1 MKHVQ
6 FLPLVTLLAAC
17 SQGEVDEARTVG
29 GRLAL
34 SNYATDNAAVLAQ
47 DESGAVI
54 QASVLDTGEFTFNL
68 RVDRSYRLLLANR
81 RVGGTYAVTSRILW
95 PVGSGM
101 WAKLSSGPTVDLGTI
116 APLSNCD
123 AAPAGI
129 GLKKNGS
136 DDDSQEDSEA
146 LESESSA
153 SSESSPSTKGCE
165 EDRVSGEADLPYDAK
180 IPVGAKYK
188 LADSFL
194 EKGALPKE
202 VIKVELEGGWRLKE
216 LHTGAEFVVTQ
227 ADCDHEGNKAKAR
240 DRAFVTWRNADGSV
254 ETDHIDMRY
263 CVGSVAPSQLARGS
277 AKVSSGS
284 KEDCESKETK
294 VCGAPKKK
302 SVCLGHGVKAIVD
315 VGGDDGK
322 VDKECGSGES
332 ASSPPGSGS
341 SGSGSSGSG
350 SSGSGG
356 SGSSGNSGSG
366 SSGSSGS
373 GSSGSD
379 DDGGSPSSDAA
390 VPGSEGAVP
399 GPKGQG
405 TQDGACSS
413 PSNVVIT
420 DIAATTSGGSTPIG
434 GECEVNSEC
443 VAGAKCIAFSCQ

>member
-17 SQGEVDEARTVG
+17 SQGEVDEARTVS
-29 GRLAL
+29 GRLTLA
-34 SNYATDNAAVLAQ
+34 NYATDNAAVLAQ

-68 RVDRSYRLLLANR
+68 RIDHAYRLLLANR

-123 AAPAGI
+123 VAPAGI

-136 DDDSQEDSEA
+136 DDDSPEA
-146 LESESSA
+146 TETPESESSS
-153 SSESSPSTKGCE
+153 SSETSPSTKACE

-180 IPVGAKYK
+180 IPLGAKYK

-216 LHTGAEFVVTQ
+216 LQTGAEFVVTQ

-240 DRAFVTWRNADGSV
+240 DRAFVTWRNADGSI

-277 AKVSSGS
+277 AKVASSS

-294 VCGAPKKK
+294 VCGESKKK

-322 VDKECGSGES
+322 VDKECGAGEGASSSSGSSGS
-332 ASSPPGSGS
+332 ASSGSGS

-350 SSGSGG
+350 SSGSG
-356 SGSSGNSGSG
+356 
-366 SSGSSGS
+366 SSGS
-373 GSSGSD
+373 GSSGSED
-379 DDGGSPSSDAA
+379 DDGSSSNDAG
-390 VPGSEGAVP
+390 VPGSGGAAP
-399 GPKGQG
+399 APAPSGQG
-405 TQDGACSS
+405 TQDGVCSS

-420 DIAATTSGGSTPIG
+420 DIGVTTSGGSTPIG